1 MNNTEQTFQ
10 SFHFEK
16 RRSFFKKRRY
26 AKISRRKRRSEI
38 PIERL
43 YIAPL
48 QDVIA
53 TYNLSYMFYADDN
66 QLYIA
71 VNPNDTPQVSL
82 DKLRECTQAI
92 LHWNTQNMLSTNP
105 GITEVIHFT
114 SRFQKQ
120 PIALDTFKFAN
131 TDVTVSDKVRN
142 LGVIMDKN
150 LSFTNHINDMCKKA
164 TLAIRSIG
172 RICKYLPNDGIKRL
186 VNALVMS
193 RLDYSNSL
201 LYGLPKYQIDKLQR
215 LQNTAARLVAG
226 TRRSDH
232 IKPVLKDLHWLPIQ
246 SRIIDSTDVLQNHSW
261 TCTEVSD
268 IPYPN
273 TSTISFQKL
282 FFALDVIILFI
293 TFDFIVN
300 A

>member
-1 MNNTEQTFQ
+1 MLWQTYISKAKNMSFKSWSGGGGAESSQNLRHSKSCEPHPTLDHSILIRRLETYFGFTGSVLEWFSSYLRGRSQ
-10 SFHFEK
+10 SVMIGSTTSTSKSLEFGVPQGSILGPLLF
-16 RRSFFKKRRY
+16 
-26 AKISRRKRRSEI
+26 I
-38 PIERL
+38 L

-71 VNPNDTPQVSL
+71 VNPKETPQVSL

-105 GITEVIHFT
+105 GKTEVIHFT

-142 LGVIMDKN
+142 LGVIMDNN

-164 TLAIRSIG
+164 TLAIR
-172 RICKYLPNDGIKRL
+172 
-186 VNALVMS
+186 
-193 RLDYSNSL
+193 
-201 LYGLPKYQIDKLQR
+201 
-215 LQNTAARLVAG
+215 
-226 TRRSDH
+226 
-232 IKPVLKDLHWLPIQ
+232 
-246 SRIIDSTDVLQNHSW
+246 
-261 TCTEVSD
+261 
-268 IPYPN
+268 PN
-273 TSTISFQKL
+273 TQISSQWWY
-282 FFALDVIILFI
+282 
-293 TFDFIVN
+293 
-300 A
+300 